1 MTGIDGFDA
10 TAKENPMSDGDALAR
25 RLEAV
30 EAALAHQERT
40 VGDLDRVVLDQWRR
54 IEDLSRLVTKLTD
67 QMREAEGRLEAVAP
81 PEPPPPH
88 Y

>member
-1 MTGIDGFDA
+1 
-10 TAKENPMSDGDALAR
+10 MSDDEALTR
-25 RLEAV
+25 RLETV

-40 VGDLDRVVLDQWRR
+40 VADLDRVVLDQWRK
-54 IEDLSRLVTKLTD
+54 IEDLSRQLSRLTD
-67 QMREAEGRLEAVAP
+67 QMREAEGRLDAVAA

>member
-1 MTGIDGFDA
+1 MTDG
-10 TAKENPMSDGDALAR
+10 EALAH
-25 RLEAV
+25 RLETV

-40 VGDLDRVVLDQWRR
+40 IADLDRVVLDQWRR
-54 IEDLSRLVTKLTD
+54 IEDLTRLVARLTD
-67 QMREAEGRLEAVAP
+67 QMREAEGRLEAVSP

>member
-1 MTGIDGFDA
+1 
-10 TAKENPMSDGDALAR
+10 MSDDEALTR
-25 RLEAV
+25 RLETV

-40 VGDLDRVVLDQWRR
+40 IADLDRVVLDQWRR
-54 IEDLSRLVTKLTD
+54 IEELSRQLSRLTD
-67 QMREAEGRLEAVAP
+67 QMREAEGRLDAVAP

>member
-1 MTGIDGFDA
+1 MTDTD
-10 TAKENPMSDGDALAR
+10 TLTL

-40 VGDLDRVVLDQWRR
+40 IADLDRVVLDQWRR
-54 IEDLSRLVTKLTD
+54 IEELSRVVSKLTD
-67 QMREAEGRLEAVAP
+67 QMRETEGRLEAVAP